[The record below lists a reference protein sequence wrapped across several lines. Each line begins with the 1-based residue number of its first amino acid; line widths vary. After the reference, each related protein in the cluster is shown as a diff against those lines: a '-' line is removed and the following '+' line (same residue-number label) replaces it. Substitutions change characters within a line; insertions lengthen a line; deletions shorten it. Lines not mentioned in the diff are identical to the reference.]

1 MCIRDRVLPG
11 KKSGIPQY
19 KNTKEKLDSWIK
31 SGIMVSNGRPSIY
44 VYMQEYKIGKSI
56 KTRRG
61 FISLLKIE
69 TDEKGKAHPH
79 EKIFKS
85 PKMDRFNLMRET
97 RAHLSP
103 IFTIYKDKNRQ
114 ADKILSSAVKAKK
127 ADVDINFQGT
137 RERLWAIS
145 DEEIIRK
152 LSLFM
157 KSQKVFIADG
167 HHRYEASAHLKQY
180 MRKKERPAQNVMPYD
195 YTLAFFLSMQDKGMV
210 ILPTHRVIK
219 RLPGNF
225 SFDFMK
231 ERLERCFD
239 VTILKSKNTLV
250 DKLEAAYR
258 NKKHAFG
265 FFYDDKFIL
274 AVLKEEK
281 ILNTIKPSQNHKAW
295 RKLDVNILHQI
306 ILSSLF
312 KIKET
317 INGKRNIYYYRDKA
331 EAIKAV
337 KSGNFKM
344 AVFLN
349 PTKIEEVET
358 IAAAGHRMPQK
369 STYFYPKLLTGMVVH
384 KF

>member
-1 MCIRDRVLPG
+1 
-11 KKSGIPQY
+11 
-19 KNTKEKLDSWIK
+19 
-31 SGIMVSNGRPSIY
+31 
-44 VYMQEYKIGKSI
+44 
-56 KTRRG
+56 
-61 FISLLKIE
+61 
-69 TDEKGKAHPH
+69 
-79 EKIFKS
+79 
-85 PKMDRFNLMRET
+85 
-97 RAHLSP
+97 
-103 IFTIYKDKNRQ
+103 
-114 ADKILSSAVKAKK
+114 
-127 ADVDINFQGT
+127 
-137 RERLWAIS
+137 
-145 DEEIIRK
+145 
-152 LSLFM
+152 
-157 KSQKVFIADG
+157 
-167 HHRYEASAHLKQY
+167 
-180 MRKKERPAQNVMPYD
+180 
-195 YTLAFFLSMQDKGMV
+195 V